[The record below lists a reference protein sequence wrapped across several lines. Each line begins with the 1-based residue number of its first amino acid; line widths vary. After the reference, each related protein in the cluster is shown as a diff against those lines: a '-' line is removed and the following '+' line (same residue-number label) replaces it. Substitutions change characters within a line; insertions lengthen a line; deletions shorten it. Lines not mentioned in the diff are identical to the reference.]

1 MILKSGNA
9 CSINGYMIR
18 EIRRKDCRSRTVL
31 FCYHMNIEHELCF
44 IFMRRR
50 SGYEPTNRSDENLPV
65 EHEDQPDTAAASHA
79 GTRRG
84 KPDRKRPAGTNR
96 THRGTAQHR
105 RTSARTKR
113 QTELQAADAGTP
125 GTKYRIAAVAA
136 KLWKEGGKA
145 PVHPEER
152 EAAERPGQ
160 RGEIHSGMRIPAPPI
175 SRI

>member
-1 MILKSGNA
+1 MKSGNA
-9 CSINGYMIR
+9 CGINGYMIR

-31 FCYHMNIEHELCF
+31 FCYHMKIEHELCF
-44 IFMRRR
+44 KFIRRR
-50 SGYEPTNRSDENLPV
+50 SGYEPTNRADGNLPV

-84 KPDRKRPAGTNR
+84 KPDRKRPAGDKPDAPRHSATQAYLSEDKTPDR
-96 THRGTAQHR
+96 ATSRRRGD
-105 RTSARTKR
+105 ARYKIPDR
-113 QTELQAADAGTP
+113 SRGCEIMEG
-125 GTKYRIAAVAA
+125 
-136 KLWKEGGKA
+136 GGKA